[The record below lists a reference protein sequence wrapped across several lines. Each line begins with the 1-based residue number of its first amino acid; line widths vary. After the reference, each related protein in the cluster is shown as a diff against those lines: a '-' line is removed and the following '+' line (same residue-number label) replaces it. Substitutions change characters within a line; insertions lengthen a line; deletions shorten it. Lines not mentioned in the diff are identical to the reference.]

1 MRFEL
6 VECYTDGR
14 KARVTIMNKFG
25 KVSIIT
31 AGLVLPVALLLS
43 GVVAWQLKT
52 TNPDAVDITAGLA
65 YLRPILVTSFT
76 TFGLI
81 WLVSLVSG
89 ILGLKKD
96 ASPDYSKLGLL
107 LLVLI
112 TITSVG
118 AGITSKGVSDAEDAY
133 RAQIQLQK

>member
-1 MRFEL
+1 
-6 VECYTDGR
+6 
-14 KARVTIMNKFG
+14 MNKFG

-31 AGLVLPVALLLS
+31 AGLVLPIAMLVS
-43 GVVAWQLKT
+43 GIVAWQLKS

-76 TFGLI
+76 AFGLI

-89 ILGLKKD
+89 LLGLKKD